1 MSGQTTVLLSCWLK
15 MIPYYKEVSA
25 IELGERGVLEEH
37 LLMVIFKTLLWA
49 GLLHLA
55 SAGHSVWAQNGA
67 VSAEE
72 KSAFTTVEWADL
84 IPPEVL
90 EILLNP
96 PSYIAEIEDGSAEDQ
111 IASQMK
117 NTLAE
122 EEEDAYWRALAS
134 TDVNPSMDGQKIR
147 IPGFVVPLEFD
158 EEQTIS
164 QFFLVPYFGA
174 CLHMPPP
181 PPNQIILVDAP
192 EGVQMSALYEPFWLE
207 GEVSTVVTEN
217 DMAKSAYA
225 MQLHKLSP
233 YSE

>member
-1 MSGQTTVLLSCWLK
+1 MILYNKCRHAGARGQN
-15 MIPYYKEVSA
+15 M
-25 IELGERGVLEEH
+25 VLEGQ
-37 LLMVIFKTLLWA
+37 VVKPIINIFLWA

-55 SAGHSVWAQNGA
+55 SEVSGAWAQSDVA
-67 VSAEE
+67 SPEVEAEF
-72 KSAFTTVEWADL
+72 KTVEWVDL

-122 EEEDAYWRALAS
+122 EEEDAYRRALAS
-134 TDVNPSMDGQKIR
+134 TDVNPAMNGQKIR

-158 EEQTIS
+158 EDQTIS

-192 EGVQMSALYEPFWLE
+192 DGVQMSALYEPFWLE